1 MKRISLWKQSGI
13 LFLRTAIF
21 IFAYRYIYWRINIIY
36 HGLYYDI
43 ISEDKMFFD

>member
-1 MKRISLWKQSGI
+1 MKKKNLALETEWDS
-13 LFLRTAIF
+13 F
-21 IFAYRYIYWRINIIY
+21 FAYRFIYWRMNIIY

>member
-1 MKRISLWKQSGI
+1 MKRISLWKQSEI
-13 LFLRTAIF
+13 LF
-21 IFAYRYIYWRINIIY
+21 FAYRFIYWRMNIIY